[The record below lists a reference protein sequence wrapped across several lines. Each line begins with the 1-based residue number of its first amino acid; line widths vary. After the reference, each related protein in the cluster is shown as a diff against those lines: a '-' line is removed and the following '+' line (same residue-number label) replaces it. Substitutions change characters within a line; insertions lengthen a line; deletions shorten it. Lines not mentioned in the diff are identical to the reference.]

1 MKYFLTI
8 LVIFSCFIVIKAI
21 LRKTSPPKNATTTT
35 ILFDIT
41 NPNQQN
47 KTILSEQDI
56 RKITTQ
62 IEADKWSK
70 HQFKIR
76 YIGDVL
82 YTESLVKNLAAA
94 KPTTSNIY
102 LRNTLIKNYIKDI
115 QQDIQEAQNLPF
127 DKNHSLVFETITHE
141 LQLLR
146 QNPAVRKTLI
156 ITSDLMENSAWL
168 SLYEPENYHL
178 LIHQTERI
186 FELYN
191 ERFTPIDLSG
201 IEVYFT
207 YQANNY
213 QEGKTYEKLV
223 DIYKKLL
230 EDNGAKVHIGN
241 L

>member
-1 MKYFLTI
+1 MKYLTTI
-8 LVIFSCFIVIKAI
+8 LVIFSCFILIKAI
-21 LRKTSPPKNATTTT
+21 LRMTSPPPNGAVTT

-47 KTILSEQDI
+47 KTALSEQDI
-56 RKITTQ
+56 QKITTQ

-82 YTESLVKNLAAA
+82 YTESLIKNLVPA

-102 LRNTLIKNYIKDI
+102 LRNSLVKDYIKDI
-115 QQDIQEAQNLPF
+115 KQDIQEVQNLPF
-127 DKNHSLVFETITHE
+127 DKNHSLVFETIIHE

-146 QNPAVRKTLI
+146 QSPAVRKTLI

-168 SLYEPENYHL
+168 SLYEAENYHL
-178 LIHQTERI
+178 LIHETERI
-186 FELYN
+186 FELYK
-191 ERFTPIDLSG
+191 EQFTPMDLSG

-223 DIYKKLL
+223 YIYKKLL
-230 EDNGAKVHIGN
+230 EENGAKVHIGS

>member
-1 MKYFLTI
+1 MKYLITI
-8 LVIFSCFIVIKAI
+8 LIIVLFFIAIKAI
-21 LRKTSPPKNATTTT
+21 LRTTSPQKSATTTT

-41 NPNQQN
+41 NHQQN
-47 KTILSEQDI
+47 KTVLSEQDI
-56 RKITTQ
+56 QKITAQ
-62 IEADKWSK
+62 IETNKWSK

-76 YIGDVL
+76 NIGDVL
-82 YTESLVKNLAAA
+82 YTESLIKNLAST

-141 LQLLR
+141 LELLR
-146 QNPAVRKTLI
+146 QSPATRKTLI

-168 SLYEPENYHL
+168 SLYEAENYHL
-178 LIHQTERI
+178 LIHETEYI
-186 FELYN
+186 FELYK
-191 ERFTPIDLSG
+191 EQFTPMNLSG
-201 IEVYFT
+201 INIYFT

-223 DIYKKLL
+223 HIYKKLL
-230 EDNGAKVHIGN
+230 EENGAKVHIGS

>member
-1 MKYFLTI
+1 MKYFITI
-8 LVIFSCFIVIKAI
+8 LVIFLCFILVKAI
-21 LRKTSPPKNATTTT
+21 LRATSPPANGTVTT

-41 NPNQQN
+41 NPNRQN
-47 KTILSEQDI
+47 KTALSEQDI
-56 RKITTQ
+56 QKIATQ

-82 YTESLVKNLAAA
+82 YTESLVKNLASA

-146 QNPAVRKTLI
+146 QSPAARKTLI

-168 SLYEPENYHL
+168 SLYEAENYHL
-178 LIHQTERI
+178 LIHETERI
-186 FELYN
+186 FDLCKEQ
-191 ERFTPIDLSG
+191 FTPMDLSE

-207 YQANNY
+207 YQANDY
-213 QEGKTYEKLV
+213 DEGKTYEKLV
-223 DIYKKLL
+223 HIYKKLL
-230 EDNGAKVHIGN
+230 EENGAKVHIGS

>member
-1 MKYFLTI
+1 MKYLVTI
-8 LVIFSCFIVIKAI
+8 LVIVSCFIAIKAI
-21 LRKTSPPKNATTTT
+21 LRTTSPPPNGAITT

-47 KTILSEQDI
+47 KTVLSEQEI
-56 RKITTQ
+56 QKITTQ

-82 YTESLVKNLAAA
+82 YTESLVKNLASA

-102 LRNTLIKNYIKDI
+102 LRNKLIKDYISDI
-115 QQDIQEAQNLPF
+115 EQDIQEAQNLPF

-146 QNPAVRKTLI
+146 QSPAARKTLI

-168 SLYEPENYHL
+168 SLYEAENYYL
-178 LIHQTERI
+178 LIHETEQI
-186 FELYN
+186 FELYK
-191 ERFTPIDLSG
+191 ERFTPINLNG

-207 YQANNY
+207 YQANDYN
-213 QEGKTYEKLV
+213 EGKTYEKLIY
-223 DIYKKLL
+223 IYKKLL
-230 EDNGAKVHIGN
+230 EENGAKVHIGR

>member
-1 MKYFLTI
+1 MKYLVTI
-8 LVIFSCFIVIKAI
+8 LIIVSFFIAIKAI
-21 LRKTSPPKNATTTT
+21 LRTTSPPKNATTTT

-47 KTILSEQDI
+47 KTALSEQDI
-56 RKITTQ
+56 QKITTQ

-82 YTESLVKNLAAA
+82 YTESLIKNLASA

-102 LRNTLIKNYIKDI
+102 LRNTLIKNYINDI

-141 LQLLR
+141 LQLLWESS
-146 QNPAVRKTLI
+146 AARKTLI
-156 ITSDLMENSAWL
+156 ITSDLMENSTWL
-168 SLYEPENYHL
+168 SLYEAENYYL
-178 LIHQTERI
+178 LIHETERI
-186 FELYN
+186 FELYK
-191 ERFTPIDLSG
+191 ERFTPMDLSE

-207 YQANNY
+207 YQASDY

-230 EDNGAKVHIGN
+230 EENGAKVHIGS

>member
-1 MKYFLTI
+1 MKYLTTI
-8 LVIFSCFIVIKAI
+8 LVIFSCFILIKAI
-21 LRKTSPPKNATTTT
+21 SRTTSPQKNATTTT

-47 KTILSEQDI
+47 KTVLSEQDI
-56 RKITTQ
+56 QKITTQ

-82 YTESLVKNLAAA
+82 YTESLVKNLASA

-102 LRNTLIKNYIKDI
+102 LRNTLINGYIKDI
-115 QQDIQEAQNLPF
+115 QQDIEEAQNLPF

-141 LQLLR
+141 LQLL
-146 QNPAVRKTLI
+146 QQSPAARKTLI
-156 ITSDLMENSAWL
+156 ITSDLMENSTWL
-168 SLYEPENYHL
+168 SLYEAENYHL
-178 LIHQTERI
+178 LIHETERI
-186 FELYN
+186 FELYK
-191 ERFTPIDLSG
+191 EQFTPIDLNG

-207 YQANNY
+207 YQAKDY
-213 QEGKTYEKLV
+213 QEGKTYEKLIY
-223 DIYKKLL
+223 IYKKLL
-230 EDNGAKVHIGN
+230 EENGAKVHIGS

>member
-1 MKYFLTI
+1 MKYLITVLI
-8 LVIFSCFIVIKAI
+8 IVSCFIVIKAI
-21 LRKTSPPKNATTTT
+21 LRATSPTPNGAITT

-47 KTILSEQDI
+47 KTVFSEQDI
-56 RKITTQ
+56 QKITTQ

-82 YTESLVKNLAAA
+82 YTENLVKTLAAA

-102 LRNTLIKNYIKDI
+102 LRNSLIKDYIKDI
-115 QQDIQEAQNLPF
+115 QQDIKEAQNLPF
-127 DKNHSLVFETITHE
+127 EKNHSLVFETITHE
-141 LQLLR
+141 LQLL
-146 QNPAVRKTLI
+146 QQSEAARKMLI
-156 ITSDLMENSAWL
+156 ITSDLIENSAWL
-168 SLYEPENYHL
+168 SLYEAENYHL
-178 LIHQTERI
+178 LLHETEHI
-186 FELYN
+186 FELYK
-191 ERFTPIDLSG
+191 ERFTPMDLSG

-230 EDNGAKVHIGN
+230 EENGAKVHIGS

>member
-1 MKYFLTI
+1 MKYLITLLVIISFFVVIKTI
-8 LVIFSCFIVIKAI
+8 LHT
-21 LRKTSPPKNATTTT
+21 TSPPPNGAVTT

-47 KTILSEQDI
+47 KTVLSKQDI
-56 RKITTQ
+56 QKITTQ
-62 IEADKWSK
+62 IEADKWSR

-82 YTESLVKNLAAA
+82 YTESLVKNLASA

-102 LRNTLIKNYIKDI
+102 LRNSLIKDYIKDI

-141 LQLLR
+141 LKLLR
-146 QNPAVRKTLI
+146 QNPTARKTLI

-168 SLYEPENYHL
+168 SLYEAENYHL
-178 LIHQTERI
+178 LIHETERI
-186 FELYN
+186 FELYK

-207 YQANNY
+207 YQANDY

-223 DIYKKLL
+223 YIYRKLL
-230 EDNGAKVHIGN
+230 EENGAKVYIGS

>member
-1 MKYFLTI
+1 MKYLITI
-8 LVIFSCFIVIKAI
+8 LIIVSFFIVIKAI
-21 LRKTSPPKNATTTT
+21 LRAISPPSNGSVTI
-35 ILFDIT
+35 ILFDVT

-47 KTILSEQDI
+47 KTVFSEQDI
-56 RKITTQ
+56 QKITTQ

-82 YTESLVKNLAAA
+82 YTESLVKNLASA

-141 LQLLR
+141 LQLL
-146 QNPAVRKTLI
+146 QKSLAERKTLI
-156 ITSDLMENSAWL
+156 VTSDLMENSTWL
-168 SLYEPENYHL
+168 SLYEAGNYHS
-178 LIHQTERI
+178 LIHETEQI
-186 FELYN
+186 FELYK
-191 ERFTPIDLSG
+191 ERFTPMDLSG

-213 QEGKTYEKLV
+213 QEGKTYEKLGY
-223 DIYKKLL
+223 IYKKLL
-230 EDNGAKVHIGN
+230 EENGAKVHIGS

>member
-1 MKYFLTI
+1 MLI
-8 LVIFSCFIVIKAI
+8 IVSCFIIIKAI
-21 LRKTSPPKNATTTT
+21 LRTTSPPPNGVMTT

-47 KTILSEQDI
+47 KTVLSEQDI
-56 RKITTQ
+56 QKIITQ

-82 YTESLVKNLAAA
+82 YTGSLIKTLASA

-102 LRNTLIKNYIKDI
+102 LRNLLIKDYIKDI

-141 LQLLR
+141 LELLR
-146 QNPAVRKTLI
+146 QSPVTRKTLI

-168 SLYEPENYHL
+168 SLYEAENYHL
-178 LIHQTERI
+178 LIHETERI
-186 FELYN
+186 FELYK
-191 ERFTPIDLSG
+191 ERFTSIDLSG
-201 IEVYFT
+201 IDVYFT

-213 QEGKTYEKLV
+213 QEGKTYEKLIY
-223 DIYKKLL
+223 IYKKLL
-230 EDNGAKVHIGN
+230 EENGAKVHIGS